1 MNITLRLSTVQ
12 REQLR
17 EVMKKDKKTFSYK
30 GGEDW
35 FLDYLSRRYVNG

>member
-17 EVMKKDKKTFSYK
+17 EVMKKDKKTFSHK

-35 FLDYLSRRYVNG
+35 FLDQLSRRYING